1 MSAKPTLII
10 GSKNYSSWSLRP
22 WLLMR
27 QFDVDFDEIKL
38 PLDTPEFYARIHDYS
53 PSGRV
58 PALLHGDVRVWDSLA
73 ICEYVN
79 ETFLGGRGWP
89 SDATARAHARS
100 ISAEMHS
107 GFSALRSEMPMN
119 CRKRVENHPASEA
132 CRTDIERVK
141 SIWREARRRFGNSG
155 AFLFGA
161 FGIADVMYA
170 PVMFRFLSYG
180 VVLEDVEHIYA
191 DTLRALPA
199 IADWLA
205 DAATEPL
212 APLHE
217 QDTP

>member
-1 MSAKPTLII
+1 MSAKPILII

-22 WLLMR
+22 WLLLR
-27 QFDVDFDEIKL
+27 QFGIEFDEIKL
-38 PLDTPEFYARIHDYS
+38 PLDTPEFHARIHDYS

-58 PALLHGDVRVWDSLA
+58 PALRHGNACVWDSLA

-89 SDATARAHARS
+89 SDVIARAQARS

-107 GFSALRSEMPMN
+107 GFSALRNQMPMN
-119 CRKRVENHPASEA
+119 CRKHVDDHPASEP
-132 CRTDIERVK
+132 CRADIARVK
-141 SIWREARRRFGNSG
+141 SIWREARKRFGKSG
-155 AFLFGA
+155 DFLFGT
-161 FGIADVMYA
+161 FTIADAMYA

-180 VVLEDVEHIYA
+180 VALEGIEHAYV

-212 APLHE
+212 ALLHE
-217 QDTP
+217 QNKP

>member
-22 WLLMR
+22 WLLLR
-27 QFDVDFDEIKL
+27 QFGVDFEEIKL

-58 PALLHGDVRVWDSLA
+58 PALRHGNSNVWDSLA
-73 ICEYVN
+73 ICEYVH
-79 ETFLGGRGWP
+79 ETFLDGRGWP
-89 SDATARAHARS
+89 SDTTARAYARS

-107 GFSALRSEMPMN
+107 GFPALRNEMPMN
-119 CRKRVENHPASEA
+119 CRKHVDDYPVSDA
-132 CRTDIERVK
+132 CRADIARVK
-141 SIWREARRRFGNSG
+141 SIWREARERFGQPG
-155 AFLFGA
+155 DFLFGT
-161 FGIADVMYA
+161 FGIADAMYA

-180 VVLEDVEHIYA
+180 VPLEGVERAYV

-199 IADWLA
+199 IADWIA

-212 APLHE
+212 ALLHE
-217 QDTP
+217 QNKP